1 MIGDAQEVATK
12 IIDGVLGGAKEKL
25 TDYALNV

>member
-1 MIGDAQEVATK
+1 MTGDAQEVATK